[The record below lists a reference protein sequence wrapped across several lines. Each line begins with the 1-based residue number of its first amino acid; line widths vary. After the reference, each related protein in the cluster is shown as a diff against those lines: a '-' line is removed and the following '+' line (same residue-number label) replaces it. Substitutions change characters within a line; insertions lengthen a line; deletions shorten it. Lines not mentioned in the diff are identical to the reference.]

1 MEILQTRSSF
11 AFLVMPGF
19 PMACLT
25 SAIEPLRAANEITG
39 TKTFGW
45 SVVGETKSPVVSSAD
60 VRFDPD
66 CSLDELGK
74 CDGLYILGSPISR
87 FETEQTSNAVIRR
100 LTRNGTTVGAFSGGV
115 FPLARCG
122 LLDSHKCSV
131 HWVYEAAFKNEF
143 PKTEATDRVITID
156 GKIETASGSAAV
168 FDLMLLH
175 IEEKLGADIM
185 TEVAC
190 WFQHPYVRGDDVA
203 QRVPAHQTNDTQ
215 DMLPPT
221 VAEAVKLFSE
231 HVEEPLRVAD
241 VAALVNT
248 STRQLDRAFQRATGQ
263 SPLKYYRTIR
273 LEKAR
278 QMVMYSSDN
287 IAEIALAVG
296 YSASGPFVRHYKL
309 AFGITPS
316 DHRKQANQFRVENNA
331 ALPAV

>member
-39 TKTFGW
+39 TKTFVW
-45 SVVGETKSPVVSSAD
+45 SVVGEDKSPIVSSAE

-66 CSLDELGK
+66 CSLDELRE
-74 CDGLYILGSPISR
+74 CDGLYILGSPNSH
-87 FETEQTSNAVIRR
+87 FELGTASNAVVRR
-100 LTRNGTTVGAFSGGV
+100 LARNGVTIGAFSGGV
-115 FPLARCG
+115 FPLARSG

-131 HWVYEAAFKNEF
+131 HWVYETAFRNEF
-143 PKTEATDRVITID
+143 AKIEATDRVITID
-156 GKIETASGSAAV
+156 GKLETASGSAAV

-175 IEEKLGADIM
+175 IEETLGSDIM

-203 QRVPAHQTNDTQ
+203 QRVPAHQSTETQ
-215 DMLPPT
+215 DMLPPK

-278 QMVMYSSDN
+278 QLVMYSSDN

-296 YSASGPFVRHYKL
+296 YSTSGPFVRHYKQT
-309 AFGITPS
+309 FGITPS
-316 DHRKQANQFRVENNA
+316 EHRKNANQFRVENNGA
-331 ALPAV
+331 VPAV